1 MVSHTIIFIKE
12 TLRGDFGHAIP
23 SFLGV
28 DLAGNFL
35 DPEALALRI
44 ADMIFKVALFLG
56 LGLSL
61 GQAAEVKRDVKY
73 DSKHERNVLDFWPA
87 LKADKP
93 APVFVWF
100 HGGGFRNGDKNQIER
115 HGRATLE
122 AYRKA
127 GFAVVS
133 CNYPFLGED
142 MSYRQIVDHCA
153 RAVQFIRS
161 QEKEWQIDPR
171 RLCCG
176 GVSAGALISEFLG
189 YHDDFADAK
198 ADDLVSRQS
207 SRPAVVVSVM
217 QPIGTKDFALKYM
230 DKGEAPLFI
239 YSNAN
244 PTDQIHPPKEAL
256 LIRDKARELGIP
268 FAIHGGGRNNLPKV
282 EGRKSWEELQLD
294 FCLKHLP
301 K

>member
-1 MVSHTIIFIKE
+1 MN
-12 TLRGDFGHAIP
+12 L
-23 SFLGV
+23 
-28 DLAGNFL
+28 
-35 DPEALALRI
+35 
-44 ADMIFKVALFLG
+44 KVVLFLG
-56 LGLSL
+56 LGFSL
-61 GQAAEVKRDVKY
+61 GHAAEVKREVKY
-73 DSKHERNVLDFWPA
+73 DTKHERNVLDFWPA
-87 LKADKP
+87 IKGGKP

-133 CNYPFLGED
+133 CNYPFLGEGI
-142 MSYRQIVDHCA
+142 SYRQIVDHCA
-153 RAVQFIRS
+153 RAVQFVRS
-161 QEKEWQIDPR
+161 QEKEWQIDPK

-189 YHDDFADAK
+189 YYDDFADAK
-198 ADDLVSRQS
+198 AEDLVSRQS

-217 QPIGTKDFALKYM
+217 QPIGTQEFALRYM

-239 YSNAN
+239 YSNAR
-244 PTDQIHPPKEAL
+244 PTDRVHPPEEAL
-256 LIRDKARELGIP
+256 LIHNKAKALEIP
-268 FAIHGGGRNNLPKV
+268 CVIHGGGRNELPKV
-282 EGRKSWEELQLD
+282 GAGQSWEVLQLE